1 MSRELIYIGEI
12 NTPYDRLEDCPSG
25 LQIDGPMCKITLLP
39 KYEAGLIGLKR
50 GTIIDIFYWIETLE
64 RDIEVEKKSEC
75 ESSVGT
81 FATRSPHRP
90 NPIAQASVVIEHIDA
105 NQIFIKG
112 MDCLNGTKL
121 IDIKPAILSEI
132 QAD

>member
-1 MSRELIYIGEI
+1 MNRELIFIGEI

-25 LQIDGPMCKITLLP
+25 IQVDGPMCKINLLP
-39 KYEAGLIGLKR
+39 KYEIGLTGLKR
-50 GTIIDIFYWIETLE
+50 GVKIDVLYWIEVD
-64 RDIEVEKKSEC
+64 RDVEVGFWSEC
-75 ESSVGT
+75 DDYLGT
-81 FATRSPHRP
+81 FATRSASRP
-90 NPIAQASVVIEHIDA
+90 NPIAQVTVVIEHIDA

-132 QAD
+132 RSD

>member
-1 MSRELIYIGEI
+1 MSKELIYIGEI
-12 NTPYDRLEDCPSG
+12 NTPYDCLEDCPSG
-25 LQIDGPMCKITLLP
+25 IQIDGPMCKITLLP
-39 KYEAGLIGLKR
+39 KYEAGLAGLKR
-50 GTIIDIFYWIETLE
+50 GIRIEVFYWLEIID
-64 RDIEVEKKSEC
+64 RDVVVGPEGELD
-75 ESSVGT
+75 SSLGT
-81 FATRSPHRP
+81 FATRSAHRP
-90 NPIAQASVVIEHIDA
+90 NPIAQASVIIEHIDA